1 MSGKAFF
8 DTNILVYVVGQ
19 KDKRSDRAEA
29 LLAEGGTISVQ
40 VLNELANVSRKKLR
54 MSWEEID
61 EALAAICVLCPSP
74 APLTVETHDAG
85 RRIAA
90 RYGYSMFDGLIAASA
105 LEAECDTLYS
115 EDLQDGQV
123 IEGRVTVRNPFA
135 AISSDRLRD
144 TRIEPPSRS

>member
-1 MSGKAFF
+1 MSGRVFF

-19 KDKRSDRAEA
+19 DAKRTDTAEA
-29 LLAEGGTISVQ
+29 LLAGGGTLSVQ

-61 EALAAICVLCPSP
+61 EALAAIRVLCPSP
-74 APLTVETHDAG
+74 VPLTIDTHDAG

-90 RYGYSMFDGLIAASA
+90 KYGYSMFDGLIAASA

-123 IEGRVTVRNPFA
+123 IEGRVTVRNPFEVA
-135 AISSDRLRD
+135 G
-144 TRIEPPSRS
+144 

>member
-19 KDKRSDRAEA
+19 EDERTDTAEA
-29 LLAEGGTISVQ
+29 LLAGGGAISVQ

-61 EALAAICVLCPSP
+61 EALGAIRLLCHPP
-74 APLTVETHDAG
+74 VPLTIDTHDAG

-90 RYGYSMFDGLIAASA
+90 KYGYSMFDGLIAASA

-123 IEGRVTVRNPFA
+123 IEGRLTVRNPFVH
-135 AISSDRLRD
+135 S
-144 TRIEPPSRS
+144 

>member
-8 DTNILVYVVGQ
+8 DTSVLVYVVGQ
-19 KDKRSDRAEA
+19 KYERTDMAEA
-29 LLAEGGTISVQ
+29 LLAGGGIISVQ

-61 EALAAICVLCPSP
+61 EALGAVRVLCPSP
-74 APLTVETHDAG
+74 LPLTIDTHDAG
-85 RRIAA
+85 RSIAA
-90 RYGYSMFDGLIAASA
+90 KYGYTMFDGLIAASA

-123 IEGRVTVRNPFA
+123 IDGRLTIRKPFL
-135 AISSDRLRD
+135 D
-144 TRIEPPSRS
+144 

>member
-19 KDKRSDRAEA
+19 EDKCTHTAEA
-29 LLAEGGTISVQ
+29 LLAGGGIISVQ

-61 EALAAICVLCPSP
+61 EALAAIRVLCPSP
-74 APLTVETHDAG
+74 VPLTIDTHDAG

-90 RYGYSMFDGLIAASA
+90 KYGFSMFDGLIAASA

-115 EDLQDGQV
+115 EDLQDGQI
-123 IEGRVTVRNPFA
+123 IEGRVTIRNPFQ
-135 AISSDRLRD
+135 
-144 TRIEPPSRS
+144 

>member
-19 KDKRSDRAEA
+19 EDDRTNTAEA
-29 LLAEGGTISVQ
+29 LLAGGGIISVQ

-54 MSWEEID
+54 MSWEEIE
-61 EALAAICVLCPSP
+61 EALAAIRILCPSP
-74 APLTVETHDAG
+74 VPLTIDTHDAG

-90 RYGYSMFDGLIAASA
+90 KYGYSMFDGLIAASA

-123 IEGRVTVRNPFA
+123 IDGRLTIRNPFV
-135 AISSDRLRD
+135 
-144 TRIEPPSRS
+144 

>member
-19 KDKRSDRAEA
+19 KAKRTDKAEA
-29 LLAEGGTISVQ
+29 LLAGGGIISVQ

-61 EALAAICVLCPSP
+61 EALAAIRVLCPSP
-74 APLTVETHDAG
+74 LPLTVATHDAG

-90 RYGYSMFDGLIAASA
+90 KYGYSMFDGLIAASA

-123 IEGRVTVRNPFA
+123 IEGRLTFRDPFVQ
-135 AISSDRLRD
+135 
-144 TRIEPPSRS
+144 

>member
-19 KDKRSDRAEA
+19 KDERTDTAEA
-29 LLAEGGTISVQ
+29 LLVGGGIISVQ

-61 EALAAICVLCPSP
+61 EALAAVRVLCPSP
-74 APLTVETHDAG
+74 LPLTIDTHEAG

-90 RYGYSMFDGLIAASA
+90 KYGYSMFDGLIAASA

-123 IEGRVTVRNPFA
+123 IEGRLTIRNPF
-135 AISSDRLRD
+135 LQ
-144 TRIEPPSRS
+144 

>member
-19 KDKRSDRAEA
+19 KEKRTDTAEA
-29 LLAEGGTISVQ
+29 LLAAGGTISVQ
-40 VLNELANVSRKKLR
+40 VLNELASVSRKKLR

-61 EALAAICVLCPSP
+61 EALAAIRVLCPSP
-74 APLTVETHDAG
+74 LPVTIETHDAG

-90 RYGYSMFDGLIAASA
+90 RYGYSVFDGLIAASA
-105 LEAECDTLYS
+105 LEAECATLYS

-123 IEGRVTVRNPFA
+123 IEGRVTVRNPFVQ
-135 AISSDRLRD
+135 
-144 TRIEPPSRS
+144 

>member
-1 MSGKAFF
+1 MSVKAFF

-19 KDKRSDRAEA
+19 KDKRTDKAEA
-29 LLAEGGTISVQ
+29 LLAGGGTISVQ

-61 EALAAICVLCPSP
+61 EALAAVRVLCPSP
-74 APLTVETHDAG
+74 LPLTIDMHDAG

-90 RYGYSMFDGLIAASA
+90 KYGYSMFDGLIAASA

-123 IEGRVTVRNPFA
+123 IEGRVTVRNPF
-135 AISSDRLRD
+135 L
-144 TRIEPPSRS
+144 